1 MRAFDRQLWV
11 TFMVPFLSAVAA
23 FTLILTFSGAMPSL
37 QWLSDPEPGA
47 FALWLVS
54 LLPTYLVQ
62 TLPIA
67 TVLAVLTSVGRL
79 VQTGEL
85 TAARACGI
93 PARRVV
99 LTLVLQGA
107 LVSAAALGLQQVVL
121 PALSVTT
128 SNAWWQLNAG
138 RPAVFRLTD
147 DDVFVGT
154 GTLRFTAYETT
165 PGQSTVLKNV
175 TYEHAG
181 DVPLDLYRA
190 DRATF
195 QGRTLVLENA
205 TRYGLNPDAIDAEGV
220 SARERRDAF
229 LVSVGPVG
237 RVSFET
243 YGTLDDWVAAYSN
256 GSYEDGRSLTEL
268 WADGRNPRAGETRR
282 EAAWVRFHRKV
293 VESLASLALLATTVP
308 LAVRYGRSGATA
320 IAITLGI
327 ALAWFIAIA
336 GGTLLAE
343 AGVTPPGLIHWL
355 TLAVMLA
362 GGTVAAAREAP

>member
-11 TFMVPFLSAVAA
+11 TFMVPFVSAVAA
-23 FTLILTFSGAMPSL
+23 FTIILTFSGAMPSL
-37 QWLSDPEPGA
+37 QWLTNPPPGE
-47 FALWLVS
+47 FARWLTS

-107 LVSAAALGLQQVVL
+107 LVSAGALAIQQAVL
-121 PALSVTT
+121 PAVSVTT
-128 SNAWWQLNAG
+128 SNAWWQLNAD

-154 GTLRFTAYETT
+154 GTLRFTAYEVT
-165 PGQSTVLKNV
+165 PAGETVLKNV

-181 DVPLDLYRA
+181 GVPLDLYRA

-195 QGRTLVLENA
+195 EGRTLILQDA
-205 TRYGLNPDAIDAEGV
+205 TRYALDPAAIDAADL
-220 SARERRDAF
+220 SPSERRDAF
-229 LVSVGPVG
+229 LVAVGPVG
-237 RVSFET
+237 RATFNT
-243 YGTLDDWVAAYSN
+243 YGTLDDWVAAYSD

-308 LAVRYGRSGATA
+308 LAVRYGHRGATA

-327 ALAWFIAIA
+327 ALAWFLAIA

-343 AGVTPPGLIHWL
+343 AGLTPPGLIHWL
-355 TLAVMLA
+355 TLVVMLLL
-362 GGTVAAAREAP
+362 GTVVAAREGP